1 VTRADSTFDL
11 STRQIDVIASVI
23 DPFSSKGDKPPLKI
37 GQFVNA
43 SIQGRTIEG
52 AIVVPNKALREGN
65 YVFVSQDQTLER
77 RPVSVI
83 WQDDQ
88 YALIESGL
96 TTGDIVVTTSLNS
109 TLVGAKVKFANP
121 LANQSNDK
129 PQSED
134 SAAQENAPDDAPAEA
149 LQDNPAEAL
158 QDNPAE
164 ALQDNPAEALENTP
178 AEAPVSTPIDDI
190 SDEGIAEPRLKQ
202 PTPNGS
208 SIESVDDTISQQE
221 SGGALNG
228 GNAAT
233 QN

>member
-43 SIQGRTIEG
+43 SIQGRTVEG

-121 LANQSNDK
+121 LANQLNDK

-134 SAAQENAPDDAPAEA
+134 SAVQASSTTQTAAETSEQSGEPQIEQAQEIAPDDAPAEA
-149 LQDNPAEAL
+149 LQDKPAAKTNPLKLSKTNPLKLSKTHPLKLL
-158 QDNPAE
+158 QAHQLMTL
-164 ALQDNPAEALENTP
+164 ATR
-178 AEAPVSTPIDDI
+178 VSL
-190 SDEGIAEPRLKQ
+190 SLG
-202 PTPNGS
+202 
-208 SIESVDDTISQQE
+208 
-221 SGGALNG
+221 
-228 GNAAT
+228 
-233 QN
+233 